1 MLASSKLGGILNSII
16 AIGCDQVIERIDF
29 SVDDFKRALAHVVL
43 VTMRYFLAC
52 NRSLI
57 KLGAIAETVVVF
69 LQRYRI
75 ALTFERPFKAGGSTV
90 VRLRA
95 ITNLGSRYWGG
106 QGSEQQCRKEC
117 RNTDHEEIIQCCA
130 VAKTAFD

>member
-1 MLASSKLGGILNSII
+1 MLASSKPGGILNSII

-29 SVDDFKRALAHVVL
+29 SVDGFKRALAHVVL
-43 VTMRYFLAC
+43 LTMRYVLAC

-57 KLGAIAETVVVF
+57 KLSAIAATVVVF

-75 ALTFERPFKAGGSTV
+75 ALTFDRPFKAGGSAV

-95 ITNLGSRYWGG
+95 ITNLGSLYWRG
-106 QGSEQQCRKEC
+106 QESEQQCRKLEC
-117 RNTDHEEIIQCCA
+117 RNTDHEEIIPCCA
-130 VAKTAFD
+130 VAKAAV